1 MLRRIRRPSPALI
14 VSIVAVIMAGGGG
27 AYAATKISGKNI
39 KKGTIPLSAMSSS
52 AKNALKGQTGP
63 AGAQGAQGPQGPQGA
78 QGPQGP
84 AGASAVKYWAFI
96 LENGTVSR
104 SSGNVTSN
112 LSTNGGTNA
121 QYHVTFP
128 GDVRNCSYQVTA
140 SDPSTPGANEFVFP
154 RIPVAARS
162 AQGDNAVMVQL
173 FIPDTNAAPNN
184 WIYLQDAF
192 HLAVFC

>member
-14 VSIVAVIMAGGGG
+14 VSIVAVVMAGGGG
-27 AYAATKISGKNI
+27 AYAATKINGKNI
-39 KKGTIPLSAMSSS
+39 KKGTVPLSALSSS

-63 AGAQGAQGPQGPQGA
+63 AGPAGAQGAQGPQGPQG
-78 QGPQGP
+78 P
-84 AGASAVKYWAFI
+84 AGQSAAKYWAFI

-104 SSGNVTSN
+104 SSGGVTSN

-121 QYHVTFP
+121 QYHVSFP
-128 GDVRNCSYQVTA
+128 SDVRNCSYQVTA

-154 RIPVAARS
+154 RIPAVARS
-162 AQGDNAVMVQL
+162 PQGDNTVLVQL
-173 FIPDTNAAPNN
+173 YIPDTNAGPNN
-184 WIYLQDAF
+184 WIFVQDAF